1 VKESSLSNADELPDY
16 APMLSAYHDA
26 HATELREM
34 VASLPIHEGSRVL
47 EIACGDGVYSRWIA
61 ERVGGSGEV
70 VGVDVLPA
78 YLEVARRGAM
88 REASRH
94 RIRFVAADIARLPFP
109 DDTFDLVW
117 CAQSLYSLPDPVDAL
132 RRMTRVVRAGGEVA
146 VLENDSFHHV
156 LLPWPVEVEVA
167 IRRAELLGFV
177 EESDRPRKYYVG
189 RQLCQVYRAS
199 GLRECRRR
207 TWATDR
213 QAPLERRE
221 RAYLE
226 EYLGDLRERAEPH
239 LEPTMRAKFERL
251 VNPDSEDYLL
261 DRPDLSVTY
270 VDHVVRGVKPGAW
283 TPS

>member
-1 VKESSLSNADELPDY
+1 MSSADELPDY

-61 ERVGGSGEV
+61 ERVGGTGEV
-70 VGVDVLPA
+70 VGVDILPA

-156 LLPWPVEVEVA
+156 LLPWPVEVELA
-167 IRRAELLGFV
+167 IRARSCSASWRSRTSRGSITWGGNSARSSAPRGCASAGDGRGPPTVRPLSNV
-177 EESDRPRKYYVG
+177 ENGPSSKN
-189 RQLCQVYRAS
+189 
-199 GLRECRRR
+199 
-207 TWATDR
+207 TWATSGSGPSR
-213 QAPLERRE
+213 TSSPPCGRSSSGWSTPTRRITCST
-221 RAYLE
+221 
-226 EYLGDLRERAEPH
+226 G
-239 LEPTMRAKFERL
+239 PTCR
-251 VNPDSEDYLL
+251 
-261 DRPDLSVTY
+261 
-270 VDHVVRGVKPGAW
+270 
-283 TPS
+283 

>member
-1 VKESSLSNADELPDY
+1 MSSSDELPDY

-26 HATELREM
+26 HTTELRAM
-34 VASLPIHEGSRVL
+34 VASLPIREGDRVL

-61 ERVGGSGEV
+61 ERVGATGGV
-70 VGVDVLPA
+70 IGVDILPA
-78 YLEVARRGAM
+78 YLEVARRGAN
-88 REASRH
+88 RETLGC
-94 RIRFVAADIARLPFP
+94 RIRFVAADITRLPFP

-132 RRMTRVVRAGGEVA
+132 RRMTRVVREGGEVA

-156 LLPWPVEVEVA
+156 LLPWPVEVELA

-189 RQLCQVYRAS
+189 RQLCQVFRAA

-213 QAPLERRE
+213 QAPLEHRE
-221 RAYLE
+221 RNFLE
-226 EYLGDLRERAEPH
+226 EYLSGLQERARPH
-239 LEPTMRAKFERL
+239 LEPAMRAKVERL
-251 VNPDSEDYLL
+251 VAPDSEDYLL

-270 VDHVVRGVKPGAW
+270 VDHVVRGVKPGAG

>member
-1 VKESSLSNADELPDY
+1 MSSAEELPDY

-26 HATELREM
+26 HAAELRAM
-34 VASLPIHEGSRVL
+34 VASLPIQEGTRVL

-61 ERVGGSGEV
+61 ERVGATGGV

-78 YLEVARRGAM
+78 YLKVARRGAR
-88 REASRH
+88 RETSGC

-109 DDTFDLVW
+109 DDTFDLAW

-132 RRMTRVVRAGGEVA
+132 RRMTRVVRVGGEVA

-156 LLPWPVEVEVA
+156 LLPWPVEIELG

-177 EESDRPRKYYVG
+177 EESDKPRKYYVG
-189 RQLCQVYRAS
+189 RQLCQVFRAA

-221 RAYLE
+221 RTFLE
-226 EYLGDLRERAEPH
+226 EYLGDLHERTRPH
-239 LEPTMRAKFERL
+239 LEPPMRAKFERL
-251 VNPDSEDYLL
+251 VDPGSEDYLL

-270 VDHVVRGVKPGAW
+270 VDHVVRGVKPGAS

>member
-1 VKESSLSNADELPDY
+1 LSIADKLPDY

-34 VASLPIHEGSRVL
+34 VASLPIHEGNRVL

-61 ERVGGSGEV
+61 ERVGETGEV
-70 VGVDVLPA
+70 VGVDILPA
-78 YLEVARRGAM
+78 YLDVARRGAR
-88 REASRH
+88 REASGS
-94 RIRFVAADIARLPFP
+94 RIRFVAADIARLPFS

-132 RRMTRVVRAGGEVA
+132 RRMTRVVRVGGEVA

-167 IRRAELLGFV
+167 IRRAELLGFA

-189 RQLCQVYRAS
+189 RQLCQVYRAA

-221 RAYLE
+221 RAFLEGYLD
-226 EYLGDLRERAEPH
+226 DLKERARPH
-239 LEPTMRAKFERL
+239 LEPPMRAAFERL
-251 VNPDSEDYLL
+251 VDPNAEDYLL
-261 DRPDLSVTY
+261 NRPDLSVTY
-270 VDHVVRGVKPGAW
+270 VDHIVRGVKPEAW